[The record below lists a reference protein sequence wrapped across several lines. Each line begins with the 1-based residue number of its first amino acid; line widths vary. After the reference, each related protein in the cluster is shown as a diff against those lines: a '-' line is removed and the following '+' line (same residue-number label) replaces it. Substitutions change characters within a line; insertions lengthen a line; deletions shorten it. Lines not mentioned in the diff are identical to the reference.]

1 MGQIL
6 EVRLQDGSTAQIDQ
20 DLISG
25 ETIEGV
31 SLVGTSAV
39 VDTGFAPAEGAG
51 AYVILNSVA
60 YDATGNL
67 AGGSSYALVLRTSE
81 AGVLVIA
88 ASNTVRATIGD
99 SALTADMSIT
109 FSVSSENTLVVTY
122 ATTGYANPVQ
132 WIGVLQ
138 TGANTDVP

>member
-6 EVRLQDGSTAQIDQ
+6 EVRLEDGTTAQIDQ

-25 ETIEGV
+25 ETIEGT

-39 VDTGFAPAEGAG
+39 VDTGFAPSPGAG
-51 AYVILNSVA
+51 AFVILNSVA

-67 AGGSSYALVLRTSE
+67 VGGNSYGIALRTSSS
-81 AGVLVIA
+81 GVLVVA
-88 ASNTVRATIGD
+88 ANAAIRATIGD
-99 SALTADMSIT
+99 GALTADMAVT
-109 FSVSSENTLVVTY
+109 FSVSADNTLVVTY

-132 WIGVLQ
+132 WIGILQ
-138 TGANTDVP
+138 TGANTDVA